1 MTTNIPQGVPGQIFD
16 SAKIADGFARK
27 SINPE
32 DVRNDPIVNEAL
44 QNGQIDKEFLRGPA
58 GIGLYSAHTQPSE
71 DSSNIAFERN
81 FSPYL
86 ARDSDYYGNVKGM
99 L

>member
-1 MTTNIPQGVPGQIFD
+1 MTTNTPSNVPQVIFD

-44 QNGQIDKEFLRGPA
+44 QNGQIDKDFLRGPA

-71 DSSNIAFERN
+71 DSSNIAFERH

-86 ARDSDYYGNVKGM
+86 ARDSDYFGSVKGM